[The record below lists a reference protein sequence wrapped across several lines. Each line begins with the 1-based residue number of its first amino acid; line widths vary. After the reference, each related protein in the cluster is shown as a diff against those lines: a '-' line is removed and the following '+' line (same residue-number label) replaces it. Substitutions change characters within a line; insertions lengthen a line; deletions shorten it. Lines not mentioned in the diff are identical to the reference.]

1 MIADPLASQKRLW
14 ICTDHDAFWP
24 VGSASIVM
32 ANDEAEARKYLDQA
46 LREGGLDPSKGYT
59 LLELN
64 ISMPFAR
71 VLCNGD
77 Y

>member
-1 MIADPLASQKRLW
+1 MAMQLDEPRRLW
-14 ICTDHDAFWP
+14 ISTNHGGFWP
-24 VGSASIVM
+24 VGVASIVM
-32 ANDEAEARKYLDQA
+32 ANSEEEARKLMDRTLHEA
-46 LREGGLDPSKGYT
+46 GLLPEKGYT